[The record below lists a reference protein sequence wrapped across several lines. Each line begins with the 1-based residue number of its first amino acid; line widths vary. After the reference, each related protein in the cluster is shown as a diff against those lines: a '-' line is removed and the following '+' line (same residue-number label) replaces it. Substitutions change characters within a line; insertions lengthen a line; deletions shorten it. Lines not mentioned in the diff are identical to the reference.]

1 MKPLVSW
8 LSQGGSI
15 DMSQRQR
22 IIPYRFFVFALA
34 IGLLFS
40 SLLFNLTRQQSG
52 TVAHAAATYTAANN
66 LAQKP
71 YMGWSSWSLESTA
84 ASGYGTQW
92 LTEAHVK
99 AEADV
104 VHQKLQQSGYQYIN
118 IDAGWWID
126 SNWSNPTYDAYGRP
140 VPNPGRFPDGIANVA
155 NYVHNEGLKLGIY
168 YAVGLDIP
176 VYNANYPIYG
186 TSCHTQ
192 DIAVQPL
199 TRTNGWQGSY
209 AINYNNPCAQAYVN
223 SIADLFAS
231 WGVDFMKLDGVTPGS
246 FYNGASASDNR
257 PDVKAWSQ
265 ALLQTGRPIQ
275 LLISWA
281 LDHNFLDT
289 WQPNSNGARI
299 DTDVECYCNSLVTWN
314 NSVKGR
320 FTDVIPWISD
330 ARPGYWNNLDS
341 LDVGVGSM
349 DGLTNDERQTYMTL
363 WAIEAAPLYSGDD
376 LTKLDSYGLS
386 LLTNKDVIAIDQAG
400 NPAKPV
406 ALSSN
411 QQVWY
416 AKNADG
422 SYTVALFNLDSSA
435 TAVTANWSDLGF
447 VGKAHVRNVWA
458 HEQLGQFDDS
468 FSASLPAHGSML
480 LNVRPEPGRQAPP
493 PPTGNAISYE
503 AEAPTNTIS
512 GSATVYDCT
521 VCSGGKKVGYLG
533 NGGSVQFNNVNV
545 ASAGLYT
552 LTIYYLDGDAGRPAY
567 LSFNGGTGVLTD
579 FHGNGD
585 WGSVQSMQIPVQL
598 QAGNNTI
605 QFYDPE
611 AWSPDIDHIVVSPIV
626 KTTSYEAETPGNT
639 LSGGAIVASC
649 SACAGGQT
657 VGNLALGGSLQF
669 NTITVASAGSH
680 NVTVYYVDGSSGR
693 QLNISANGD
702 PAQILYT
709 NGTNDNNWDHVQ
721 SAVIQLNLQ
730 AGINTILFATTASTY
745 GADIDRITV

>member
-1 MKPLVSW
+1 
-8 LSQGGSI
+8 
-15 DMSQRQR
+15 MSQRQR
-22 IIPYRFFVFALA
+22 IIPYRFFFVILT
-34 IGLLFS
+34 ICLLFG
-40 SLLFNLTRQQSG
+40 SLLFALVRQQGG
-52 TVAHAAATYTAANN
+52 TVAHAAVTHAAANN

-71 YMGWSSWSLESTA
+71 YMGWSTWSLESTT
-84 ASGYGTQW
+84 ASGYGTKW
-92 LTEAHVK
+92 LTEANVK
-99 AEADV
+99 AQADV

-118 IDAGWWID
+118 IDAGWWMD
-126 SNWSNPTYDAYGRP
+126 YNWNPTYDAYGRP
-140 VPNPGRFPDGIANVA
+140 APYSGRFPDGIANVA
-155 NYVHNEGLKLGIY
+155 TYVHSEGLKLGIY

-176 VYNANYPIYG
+176 AYNANYPIYG
-186 TSCHTQ
+186 TSCHLQ

-209 AINYNNPCAQAYVN
+209 AINYNNPCAQAYIN
-223 SIADLFAS
+223 SIADQFAS
-231 WGVDFMKLDGVTPGS
+231 WGVDFMKVDGVTPGS
-246 FYNGASASDNR
+246 FINGASASDNR
-257 PDVKAWSQ
+257 SDVKAWSQ

-275 LLISWA
+275 LVISWS
-281 LDHNFLDT
+281 LDQNFLDT
-289 WQPNSNGARI
+289 WQQYSNGARI

-314 NSVKGR
+314 NSLKQR
-320 FTDVIPWISD
+320 FTDVVPWISA

-341 LDVGVGSM
+341 LDVGAGSM
-349 DGLTNDERQTYMTL
+349 DGLSNDERQTYMTL

-406 ALSSN
+406 AQSSN

-422 SYTVALFNLDSSA
+422 SYTVALFNLDSNA
-435 TAVTANWSDLGF
+435 AKVTANWSDLGF
-447 VGKAHVRNVWA
+447 VGNTHVRNVWT
-458 HEQLGQFDDS
+458 HEQLGQFDGS

-503 AEAPTNTIS
+503 AEAPTNTIG

-533 NGGSVQFNNVNV
+533 SGGFVQFNNVNV

-552 LTIYYLDGDAGRPAY
+552 LTIYYLDGDSGRPAY
-567 LSFNGGTGVLTD
+567 LSFNGGTGVLID
-579 FHGNGD
+579 FHGNGN

-605 QFYDPE
+605 KFYDPE
-611 AWSPDIDHIVVSPIV
+611 AWSPDVDRIVVAPIV
-626 KTTSYEAETPGNT
+626 KTTSYEAEAPGNT
-639 LSGGAIVASC
+639 LSGGAAISSC
-649 SACAGGQT
+649 SACSGGQK
-657 VGNLALGGSLQF
+657 VGNLLLGSSVQF
-669 NTITVASAGSH
+669 NTITVASAGIY

-693 QLNISANGD
+693 QLNVSANGG
-702 PAQILYT
+702 PVQILYT
-709 NGTNDNNWDHVQ
+709 NGTSDNNWDHVQ

-730 AGINTILFATTASTY
+730 AGTNTILFATTASTY